1 MLEKIKESLKE
12 VVAIAETC
20 PEKYQ
25 VKCFEILL
33 SSLVRAEVEV
43 PITGAAVTA
52 GQVGEK
58 AAPVFF
64 TRQNITEEEWQK
76 VYHLEGTT
84 YAIIVDDLK
93 ETAKAKKQVKLALL
107 EGIKELL
114 TGGVATIIRDDLVE
128 SCKKYDAYDSS
139 NFATH
144 MKNQKSLFLAKGDN
158 WSLTK
163 PGEKRAAEVI
173 KELAQ

>member
-1 MLEKIKESLKE
+1 MLVKIKDKLKE

-33 SSLVRAEVEV
+33 SSFVRTETEV
-43 PITGAAVTA
+43 PIIGAAITT

-58 AAPVFF
+58 VAPAFF
-64 TRQNITEEEWQK
+64 ARQNITEEEWQK
-76 VYHLEGTT
+76 VFHFDGTT
-84 YAIIVDDLK
+84 YSIIVDDLK
-93 ETAKAKKQVKLALL
+93 ETTKSKKQVNLALL

-114 TGGVATIIRDDLVE
+114 TGGVATIVKDDLIE
-128 SCKKYDAYDSS
+128 LCKKYDAYDSS
-139 NFATH
+139 NFASH
-144 MKNQKSLFLAKGDN
+144 MKKQKSLFLARGDN

-163 PGEKRAAEVI
+163 PGEKRAAEVV
-173 KELAQ
+173 KDLSQ

>member
-1 MLEKIKESLKE
+1 MLEKIKDKLKE

-33 SSLVRAEVEV
+33 SSFVRTETEV
-43 PITGAAVTA
+43 PIIGAAITT

-58 AAPVFF
+58 VAPAFF
-64 TRQNITEEEWQK
+64 ARQNITEEEWQK
-76 VYHLEGTT
+76 VFHFDGTT
-84 YAIIVDDLK
+84 YSIIVDDLK
-93 ETAKAKKQVKLALL
+93 ETTKSKKQVNLALL

-114 TGGVATIIRDDLVE
+114 TGGVATIVRDDLIE
-128 SCKKYDAYDSS
+128 LCKKYYAYDSS
-139 NFATH
+139 NFAAH
-144 MKNQKSLFLAKGDN
+144 MKKQKSLFLARGDN

-163 PGEKRAAEVI
+163 PGEKRAAEVV
-173 KELAQ
+173 KDLSQ